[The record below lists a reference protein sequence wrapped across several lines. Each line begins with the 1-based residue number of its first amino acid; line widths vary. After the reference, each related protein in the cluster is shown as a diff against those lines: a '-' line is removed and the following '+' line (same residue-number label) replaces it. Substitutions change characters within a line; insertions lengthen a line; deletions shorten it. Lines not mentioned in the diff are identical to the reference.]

1 MHVIQSSSKSK
12 VKTLVSS
19 AYEIRNNNPKKAI
32 KLLLESITISK
43 QSDYK
48 AGLLFSHRLL
58 KLIFKVNNYEKSI
71 NHYEEC

>member
-1 MHVIQSSSKSK
+1 LHVIQSSSKNQK

-19 AYEIRNNNPKKAI
+19 AYEIRNDNPEEAI

-58 KLIFKVNNYEKSI
+58 GNLYLKVNNYEKSI
-71 NHYEEC
+71 